1 MYDVNGNG
9 SKELFDPSSESNV
22 DMFESQPDLDEDA
35 EDGEPLNPILAAKM
49 RKQNMGGKK
58 IKSIIPP
65 SQPDARNPFAK
76 KAATGLNKR

>member
-1 MYDVNGNG
+1 
-9 SKELFDPSSESNV
+9 
-22 DMFESQPDLDEDA
+22 MFESQPDLDEDA

-76 KAATGLNKR
+76 KAAIGLNKR